1 MAMGRLHLVSV
12 PWFVALASAGIF
24 ACSGLKSAPDDA
36 DGGED
41 AAALDATGA
50 DASSPTEASTETDAS
65 AVDGSESDGSKS
77 DAAGAPSVEL
87 VMSAACD
94 QPWQSL
100 VYQGPPLVSGS
111 MSVVSATTNGR
122 VTLVRKTKKTEL
134 VLSSTG
140 NRAGDDILQIY
151 ANGQLFMSACNVG
164 SGPCTYVPSTQS
176 YTSDPIAGSVKIV
189 RYDEASRG
197 FELELTGVVLQ
208 SATSGA
214 LCEVSGRVSAN

>member
-12 PWFVALASAGIF
+12 SWLVALASAGIF
-24 ACSGLKSAPDDA
+24 ACSGLKSAPDDV
-36 DGGED
+36 DGGDD
-41 AAALDATGA
+41 AAALG
-50 DASSPTEASTETDAS
+50 SSPTATSSDAASPSEPTVETDAAS
-65 AVDGSESDGSKS
+65 SDGAAVD
-77 DAAGAPSVEL
+77 AAVAPTVEL
-87 VMSAACD
+87 TLSSACD
-94 QPWQSL
+94 QPWQNL

-111 MSVVSATTNGR
+111 MSVVSASNNGR

-134 VLSSTG
+134 TLSSTG

-164 SGPCTYVPSTQS
+164 SGPCVYVPSTQS

-197 FELELTGVVLQ
+197 FELELTSVVLQ
-208 SATSGA
+208 SATTGA